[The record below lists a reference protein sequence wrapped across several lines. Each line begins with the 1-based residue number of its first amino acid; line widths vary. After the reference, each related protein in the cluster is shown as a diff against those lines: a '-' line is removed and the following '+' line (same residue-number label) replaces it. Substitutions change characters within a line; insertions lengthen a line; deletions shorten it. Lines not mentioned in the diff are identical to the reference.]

1 MQINSFNIAYS
12 GIVAAENVATQA
24 TKKINTDLNTAAVEL
39 IQSEV
44 QAKANVKSIDVINET
59 IGSIIDLKV

>member
-1 MQINSFNIAYS
+1 MNINSFNIAYS
-12 GIVAAENVATQA
+12 GIVASENIAIEA

-44 QAKANVKSIDVINET
+44 QAKANIKSIETINET
-59 IGSIIDLKV
+59 IGSIIDLNV